1 MASKP
6 KPSGASWSGVI
17 QLERGRSGDRSRADG
32 ALPPMNKHA
41 GRVLVVDDDPGLRDI
56 CTQTLQ
62 RADFTVETAD
72 GAAAGLAKLTR
83 TTYDLVLLDIYMPD
97 LDGLS
102 LLERIRAQ
110 DITVPIVII
119 SGMATVEQAAHA
131 MRLGASGLL
140 LKPFA
145 TRELVELATEV
156 VQKRR
161 AARASDRGAALRP
174 VLQVSQR
181 ILGELDLD
189 RLHDLIIETVRAELD
204 ADRASLMLLDA
215 HGTAMRIV
223 ACSGLPP
230 EVRVGHRVPVEGSLA
245 GWVASNR
252 QPLRVDARGE
262 VTPATAALRGA
273 LFEDQIVT
281 ALSVPV
287 FAGEHVLGVL
297 NAAKV
302 RAGRPFTNA
311 DQELLLLLA
320 GQAAIAI
327 ENARL
332 YSRVAQSEERY
343 RALLHHANDAVLLLD
358 VAGRTILD
366 ANLALEQLSGYTRD
380 ELLTLTPDQLLPSVA
395 ELQQQ
400 AQHGRGN
407 GQVQRESYEIETILC
422 TNGEQSAPVAVSV
435 SAITHAGQQL
445 LLVIARDISERQR
458 IAKQLVQTE
467 KLAALGRLSASM
479 AHEINNPLQAIHNS
493 VHLMLSRPL
502 PEEKRQRY
510 LTMTMEEIER
520 LISIVQRILD
530 FYRPS
535 REGMRP
541 VNMNDILEAVLNLTT
556 NQLEE
561 AQVTVVRDW
570 QPQLPR
576 VFAVSNHIKQVCFN
590 LIFNAI
596 EAMADTGGT
605 LLVRSY
611 LAEEGSDAGA
621 AVFTTISGAGAT
633 DPVQGPAVVVEISDT
648 GAGIPAHDLPK
659 IFEPFYTT
667 RIKGTGLG
675 LAVSYSI
682 IEQHHGELAVRSEPG
697 QGTTFRI
704 RLPVAP

>member
-1 MASKP
+1 MS
-6 KPSGASWSGVI
+6 
-17 QLERGRSGDRSRADG
+17 
-32 ALPPMNKHA
+32 KHA
-41 GRVLVVDDDPGLRDI
+41 GRVLVVDDDPGLRDV
-56 CTQTLQ
+56 CTHTLG
-62 RADFTVETAD
+62 RADFTVEAAD
-72 GAAAGLAKLTR
+72 GAVTALKLLAER
-83 TTYDLVLLDIYMPD
+83 VYDLVLLDIYMPD

-102 LLERIRAQ
+102 LLARIREQ
-110 DITVPIVII
+110 HITVPIVLL
-119 SGMATVEQAAHA
+119 SGMATVELAAQA

-145 TRELVELATEV
+145 PRELIELATEV

-174 VLQVSQR
+174 VVQVSQR
-181 ILGELDLD
+181 ILAELDLE
-189 RLHDLIIETVRAELD
+189 RLQDLIIETVRAELD
-204 ADRASLMLLDA
+204 ADRASLMLLDKR
-215 HGTAMRIV
+215 GSYMRIV

-230 EVRVGHRVPVEGSLA
+230 EVQVGQRVAVAGSLA
-245 GWVASNR
+245 GWVAQQR
-252 QPLRVDARGE
+252 QPLRVDAHGA

-287 FAGEHVLGVL
+287 LAGEHILGVL

-302 RAGRPFTNA
+302 REGRPFTDA

-332 YSRVAQSEERY
+332 YAQVVQSEARY
-343 RALLHHANDAVLLLD
+343 RALLHHANDAVLLVD
-358 VAGRTILD
+358 VPGQRILD
-366 ANLALEQLSGYTRD
+366 ANLATEQLSGYPRGD
-380 ELLTLTPDQLLPSVA
+380 LLTLAPEQILPSMPQLVT
-395 ELQQQ
+395 Q
-400 AQHGRGN
+400 AQAN
-407 GQVQRESYEIETILC
+407 GHAPGENHEIETVIHTVHELQ
-422 TNGEQSAPVAVSV
+422 TPVAVSV
-435 SAITHAGQQL
+435 SAIRHAGQEL
-445 LLVIARDISERQR
+445 LLVIARDMSERQR
-458 IAKQLVQTE
+458 IAKQLAQTE

-479 AHEINNPLQAIHNS
+479 AHEINNPLQAIYNS
-493 VHLMLSRPL
+493 VHLLLTRPSD
-502 PEEKRQRY
+502 EEKRQRY

-535 REGMRP
+535 RDGMRP
-541 VNMNDILEAVLNLTT
+541 VDMNDIIETVLKLTA

-561 AQVTVVRDW
+561 GHVQVVRACAAD
-570 QPQLPR
+570 LPR

-596 EAMADTGGT
+596 EAMADDGGT
-605 LLVRSY
+605 LTVHTYVAS
-611 LAEEGSDAGA
+611 EGSLATDTSFTTMAGTNGA
-621 AVFTTISGAGAT
+621 AVISGA
-633 DPVQGPAVVVEISDT
+633 AVVIEIGDT
-648 GAGIPAHDLPK
+648 GSGIPAHDLPK

-667 RIKGTGLG
+667 RMKGTGLG

-682 IEQHHGELAVRSEPG
+682 VEQHHGLLSVRSAVG

-704 RLPVAP
+704 VLPVAE